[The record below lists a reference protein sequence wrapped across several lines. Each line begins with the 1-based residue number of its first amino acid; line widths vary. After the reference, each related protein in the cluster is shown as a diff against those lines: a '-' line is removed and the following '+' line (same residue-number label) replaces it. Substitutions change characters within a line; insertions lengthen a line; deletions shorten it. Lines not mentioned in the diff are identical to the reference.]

1 MIIKIIWTQ
10 EILLKCK
17 TMKMKVTMISM
28 TGIPSLQV
36 ELNLENPLILVM
48 STTGQDNKNNNNN
61 NNNNKDCNMYE
72 TIK

>member
-1 MIIKIIWTQ
+1 
-10 EILLKCK
+10 
-17 TMKMKVTMISM
+17 MKMKVTLISM

-36 ELNLENPLILVM
+36 ELNLENPLILGM
-48 STTGQDNKNNNNN
+48 SATGQDNKNNN